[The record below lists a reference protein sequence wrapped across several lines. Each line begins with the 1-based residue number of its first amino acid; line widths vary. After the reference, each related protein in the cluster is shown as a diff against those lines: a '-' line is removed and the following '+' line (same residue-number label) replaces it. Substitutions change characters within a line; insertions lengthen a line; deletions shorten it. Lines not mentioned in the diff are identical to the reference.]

1 MTVASASA
9 TVYVDDE
16 EENHQNQNHKH
27 NRKHNQTISPHTKQR
42 HILKMLK
49 NIKDTYSL
57 DNSDQRQ
64 LQKQQRPTTNAER
77 HELPEIYRRS
87 QNKTPWSMHMT
98 NTIAQA
104 EPIHKRI
111 KQRLVQDYMNIYK
124 PEDIEHRL
132 ENNWAQTDMRNAT
145 AIITLGH

>member
-87 QNKTPWSMHMT
+87 QNKTP
-98 NTIAQA
+98 
-104 EPIHKRI
+104 
-111 KQRLVQDYMNIYK
+111 
-124 PEDIEHRL
+124 
-132 ENNWAQTDMRNAT
+132 
-145 AIITLGH
+145 